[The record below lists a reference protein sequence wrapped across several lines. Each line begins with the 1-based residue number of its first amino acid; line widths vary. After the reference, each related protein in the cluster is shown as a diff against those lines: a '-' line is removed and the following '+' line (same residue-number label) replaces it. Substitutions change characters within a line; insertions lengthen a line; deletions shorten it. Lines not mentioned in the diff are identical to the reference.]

1 MSIWSDVRGFVRRLL
16 DPRRSRRRVEHEG
29 TELANDVRNAFGPA
43 EGGVDGGGGAG
54 HRYFEDAV
62 RRDERR

>member
-1 MSIWSDVRGFVRRLL
+1 MSIWTDIRGFVRRLFRPGAL
-16 DPRRSRRRVEHEG
+16 RRPVEHDG
-29 TELANDVRNAFGPA
+29 TTIANEVRDAFGPA